1 MIFATDLDG
10 TMIYS
15 KRRIAEITNQLTCV
29 EFLNEKPISY
39 MTDSAIEKLKF
50 LLDKIYVI
58 PATTRSTSQ
67 FMRVK
72 LFTST
77 EFAIVANGG
86 IILHNGTIDQDWQ
99 KSISSLLIEYNFE
112 DVLNVFYNLPN
123 LTSKP
128 TLVDSCFV
136 FAKTDNVVLVKK
148 ILQSKLDK
156 NIWQLSFQGNK
167 VYAIPCKISKGNAL
181 KFIYENYLNSNSP
194 IIASGDSNLDLS
206 MLDYSDYALIPSD
219 CSLATLNSGNDFI
232 QMGINVFSTEK
243 ILDFVMNKLK
253 A

>member
-50 LLDKIYVI
+50 LLDKIYII

-86 IILHNGTIDQDWQ
+86 IILHNGIIDKAWQ
-99 KSISSLLIEYNFE
+99 ESISSLLIDYNFE

-123 LTSKP
+123 LTSMP
-128 TLVDSCFV
+128 SLVDSCFV
-136 FAKTDNVVLVKK
+136 FAKTDNIVLVKK
-148 ILQSKLDK
+148 ILESKLDK
-156 NIWQLSFQGNK
+156 NKWQLSFQGNK

-181 KFIYENYLNSNSP
+181 KYICENYINDDSP

-219 CSLATLNSGNDFI
+219 CKLATLHSSNKFI
-232 QMGINVFSTEK
+232 KIGFNISSTEK
-243 ILDFVMNKLK
+243 ILDFILDKLN